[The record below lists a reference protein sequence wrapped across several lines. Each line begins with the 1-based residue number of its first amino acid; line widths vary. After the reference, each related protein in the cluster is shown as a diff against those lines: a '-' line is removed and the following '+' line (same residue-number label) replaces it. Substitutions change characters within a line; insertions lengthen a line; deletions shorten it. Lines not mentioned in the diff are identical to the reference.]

1 MITFTDRLLHSRPFP
16 GAVATV
22 PQENVLLRPAPTLD
36 EPSVNIHGEC
46 GDAEE
51 IRSPEKGVNS
61 PKMTQLGSGRD
72 GVGAQVV
79 QLRSP
84 LS

>member
-1 MITFTDRLLHSRPFP
+1 MITFTDHLLHSRPFP

-51 IRSPEKGVNS
+51 I
-61 PKMTQLGSGRD
+61 
-72 GVGAQVV
+72 
-79 QLRSP
+79 
-84 LS
+84 